1 LERQKAAASADFDR
15 DKLYIDSVLRAAE
28 MQAKY
33 GAQVDMAVIKGE
45 VDRQRVEI
53 QEMFKT
59 AQVQQPMQ
67 PEPGML

>member
-1 LERQKAAASADFDR
+1 
-15 DKLYIDSVLRAAE
+15 

-45 VDRQRVEI
+45 VDRQRTEI

-59 AQVQQPMQ
+59 AQVQQQPPM
-67 PEPGML
+67 GNV